1 MSTWWS
7 KYKPLENN
15 NTSATAQQ
23 YKNKSK
29 QQKHP
34 KMIWIQASSCYLF
47 LQQVSQFSQ
56 AACWAVLS
64 IGMPWETQNKKH

>member
-1 MSTWWS
+1 MKFISLLQSFHTSAAASMSTWWS

-15 NTSATAQQ
+15 NTSATAQH

-34 KMIWIQASSCYLF
+34 KMI
-47 LQQVSQFSQ
+47 
-56 AACWAVLS
+56 
-64 IGMPWETQNKKH
+64 